1 MEAFFAYIL
10 LQLFSNSR
18 WRLRLQAA
26 QNIRHPNSLISSSK
40 LVHKVS
46 ASITAKAPPS
56 LTFDNASFGFFVRY
70 VLVK

>member
-1 MEAFFAYIL
+1 
-10 LQLFSNSR
+10 
-18 WRLRLQAA
+18 
-26 QNIRHPNSLISSSK
+26 LISSSK

-46 ASITAKAPPS
+46 ASITANAAPS